1 MRCLDGFQEL
11 ENQEIYF
18 APPDQL
24 NDPLE
29 GLMDV
34 FWRGDAIVWANLFR
48 HYLLCLVQATY
59 ISIHGGTLSA
69 DHCAKL
75 AHLTIDDL
83 PKAPIHHIYTTICSD
98 YLKHDGP
105 NLLIDFLSSATKTV
119 RRNELI
125 FLFRLQHAL
134 AIHSVMAAINRKG
147 LEIFSPT
154 ENLTAILKKTSE
166 TIKQV
171 LRAHSHIP
179 AELSDAIFGFGG
191 LAMSQLGLIHEYNND
206 IPNDRRSWLGV
217 VRDFPDLY
225 VNALE
230 RLIYPEWYAACFV
243 ANPTNASMWGAYG
256 EGHRGVCLK
265 FKTSPDAEGLPKLAR
280 LMQLFDEFAHGWAG
294 FG

>member
-1 MRCLDGFQEL
+1 MLPDHLYRFRSVHALLDGFQEL

-34 FWRGDAIVWANLFR
+34 FWRGDAIVWTNLFR

-59 ISIHGGTLSA
+59 ISINGETLSA
-69 DHCAKL
+69 DHYAKL

-83 PKAPIHHIYTTICSD
+83 PKAPIRQIYTALCSD

-105 NLLIDFLSSATKTV
+105 KLLIDFLSSATKTV

-125 FLFRLQHAL
+125 FLLRLQHAL
-134 AIHSVMAAINRKG
+134 AVHSVMAAINRNG

-154 ENLTAILKKTSE
+154 ESLTAIVNKTSE

-171 LRAHSHIP
+171 LRARSFISV
-179 AELSDAIFGFGG
+179 ELSDEIFGFGG
-191 LAMSQLGLIHEYNND
+191 LAMSQLGLIHEYNKD
-206 IPNDRRSWLGV
+206 ILTIAGHGLRSLV
-217 VRDFPDLY
+217 IFLT
-225 VNALE
+225 
-230 RLIYPEWYAACFV
+230 C
-243 ANPTNASMWGAYG
+243 T
-256 EGHRGVCLK
+256 
-265 FKTSPDAEGLPKLAR
+265 
-280 LMQLFDEFAHGWAG
+280 
-294 FG
+294 